1 MNMSDFEPFHAYACR
16 HRHCSP
22 AAALCR
28 SNHTLQ
34 MMLNIIAQTSA
45 CSSRL
50 SGDHNGTLLSGAFK
64 FGAPAGTLSFPTGP
78 AKLGTT
84 PAITA
89 SGKASEA
96 QPPSTPHCMP
106 AVPMSF
112 MLFCCTI
119 CCWHA
124 WYQRDCP
131 SSCWSGYRLI
141 HASDERLP
149 HDQQRALQV
158 HCWGSCRARQQGP
171 RQRSPHPALLLHP
184 RCSAPSQ
191 LPALE
196 HSHSLASQLAAAS
209 QRLLHL
215 PVILLAS
222 RLRLLLCHSRFPNGA
237 HRWATLLCS
246 ALAEHSTGRGSI
258 GTIHEH
264 GISMPACIDMSS
276 KLLSLPCHGRLLHV
290 GCAAGKSSVCLH
302 AGHQH
307 APER

>member
-106 AVPMSF
+106 A
-112 MLFCCTI
+112 I
-119 CCWHA
+119 Q
-124 WYQRDCP
+124 YQCL
-131 SSCWSGYRLI
+131 SCFS
-141 HASDERLP
+141 
-149 HDQQRALQV
+149 V
-158 HCWGSCRARQQGP
+158 
-171 RQRSPHPALLLHP
+171 
-184 RCSAPSQ
+184 APS
-191 LPALE
+191 
-196 HSHSLASQLAAAS
+196 AAGMRGIKETAQAAVGVVTGS
-209 QRLLHL
+209 SMPQMNVCRMISS
-215 PVILLAS
+215 V
-222 RLRLLLCHSRFPNGA
+222 LCRFIVGVP
-237 HRWATLLCS
+237 
-246 ALAEHSTGRGSI
+246 AEHGSRVRASVLHIRPCCCIHDVRHPVSSQHWSTAIR
-258 GTIHEH
+258 
-264 GISMPACIDMSS
+264 
-276 KLLSLPCHGRLLHV
+276 
-290 GCAAGKSSVCLH
+290 
-302 AGHQH
+302 
-307 APER
+307 